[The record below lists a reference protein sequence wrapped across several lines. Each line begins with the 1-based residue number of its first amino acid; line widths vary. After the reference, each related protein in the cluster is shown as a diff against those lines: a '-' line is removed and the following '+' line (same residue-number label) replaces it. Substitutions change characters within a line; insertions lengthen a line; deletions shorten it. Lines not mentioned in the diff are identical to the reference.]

1 LYCVETILFYIY
13 IRTRNVHILGKRP
26 GEMAFQISQVNLFK
40 NKNIEDLATSA
51 ESNLKQVLLSDAT
64 VSSQKYSA
72 SSPDD
77 GKAKTTF
84 EMSFY

>member
-1 LYCVETILFYIY
+1 LKKEEPLK
-13 IRTRNVHILGKRP
+13 LWQP
-26 GEMAFQISQVNLFK
+26 EQNL
-40 NKNIEDLATSA
+40 I
-51 ESNLKQVLLSDAT
+51 LKQVLLSDAT

-84 EMSFY
+84 ETGFY